1 LTASKPTYDLVLM
14 LDLAAPDEERAKIV
28 SDTRTAIQKDG
39 ELVLEQNWGARAL
52 AYEIEHRE
60 QAEYH
65 LLQLQGPPT
74 LIASL
79 ERTLRITDGVVRHRI
94 IKLAPGTP
102 AAVEQSPRA
111 AAPAAATEPAA
122 AVVEPAVAVV
132 AEPAVA
138 IASEPDGASAD
149 DDALAP
155 A

>member
-1 LTASKPTYDLVLM
+1 M
-14 LDLAAPDEERAKIV
+14 LDLAVPDEEREKIV
-28 SDTRTAIQKDG
+28 TETRAAIEQDG
-39 ELVLEQNWGARAL
+39 ELLLEQNWGARAL
-52 AYEIEHRE
+52 AYQIDHRE

-65 LLQLQGPPT
+65 LMQLHGPAT

-102 AAVEQSPRA
+102 AAPEQSPRA
-111 AAPAAATEPAA
+111 VAATAGEAAAPAAP
-122 AVVEPAVAVV
+122 
-132 AEPAVA
+132 AEPPVA
-138 IASEPDGASAD
+138 DEPVD

>member
-1 LTASKPTYDLVLM
+1 LPVLTASRPTYDLVLM
-14 LDLAAPDEERAKIV
+14 LDLAVPDEERAKIV
-28 SDTRTAIQKDG
+28 SDTRTTIQNEG

-102 AAVEQSPRA
+102 AAVEQSPRPVA
-111 AAPAAATEPAA
+111 PPAASEPAA
-122 AVVEPAVAVV
+122 AV

-138 IASEPDGASAD
+138 VASEPDGASAV